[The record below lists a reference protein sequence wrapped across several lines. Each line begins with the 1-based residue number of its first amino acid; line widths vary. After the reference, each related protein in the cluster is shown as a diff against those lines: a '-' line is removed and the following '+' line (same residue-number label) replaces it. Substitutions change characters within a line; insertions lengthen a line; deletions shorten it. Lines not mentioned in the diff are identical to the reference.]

1 MREIKFR
8 AKPTTGGY
16 PWVYGNAVIQTNGNA
31 YLFEDTNEYAGVF
44 EGGDPE
50 IIGHFVHGLL
60 EVYPE
65 TVGRYTGLKD
75 RNGKEIYEGDIIAVK
90 YNDVADKCI
99 CSYED
104 GSFGVKHLIGDAKNF
119 GEVGAIL
126 GFSPFIC
133 FPHLRNIEI
142 IGNIHDSPELK
153 GGEIC

>member
-8 AKPTTGGY
+8 ARPTTGGY
-16 PWVYGNAVIQTNGNA
+16 LWVYGNAVIQINRKA
-31 YLFEDTNEYAGVF
+31 YLFEDTDGCAGVF
-44 EGGDPE
+44 EDGDPE
-50 IIGHFVHGLL
+50 SSCYIVDGLL
-60 EVYPE
+60 EVFPE
-65 TVGRYTGLKD
+65 TVGQYTGLKD
-75 RNGKEIYEGDIIAVK
+75 KNGKEIYEWDIIAVK
-90 YNDVADKCI
+90 YNGVADKCI

-142 IGNIHDSPELK
+142 IGNIHDNKLEDFY
-153 GGEIC
+153 GR